1 LEVLF
6 SLGLVG
12 SGGVNEIKTLTG
24 SPKPDELGRESS
36 VNR

>member
-6 SLGLVG
+6 SLGFVG

-24 SPKPDELGRESS
+24 SPKPELGRESS
-36 VNR
+36 VYH